1 SRAEDLARTVGRS
14 ITFLD
19 AAALNAEE
27 DFRAVVQSV
36 DGALADSSA
45 LAMYQLS
52 REVRRNARAALS
64 GDGGDEL
71 FGGYPTYRAT
81 AMAARFQHILPSV
94 VWQRL
99 AKHFAVT
106 PPQLGAPVGMSEMLS
121 RLFYGLSRPVPHT
134 GWRYYLPDWDFPGV
148 YGPAL

>member
-1 SRAEDLARTVGRS
+1 
-14 ITFLD
+14 
-19 AAALNAEE
+19 
-27 DFRAVVQSV
+27 
-36 DGALADSSA
+36 
-45 LAMYQLS
+45 
-52 REVRRNARAALS
+52 EVRRNARAALS

-121 RLFYGLSRPVPHT
+121 RLVYGLSRPVTHPA
-134 GWRYYLPDWDFPGV
+134 WRYYLPDWDFPGV
-148 YGPAL
+148 YGPALLSLKDHNPLEGYANAFTAAQGDVWDRSLLADQCYYLPADMLVKVDRTSM